1 MNGNEGRLWCR
12 NRLATYENHWKSI
25 MRLENSRQDLW
36 LQALPVIHRSYCS
49 YGLEDELQA
58 VLEFTIVVVNDAC
71 RLQV

>member
-1 MNGNEGRLWCR
+1 
-12 NRLATYENHWKSI
+12 